1 MRMTY
6 ICSGAEGGSGRSESS
21 KKNSH
26 TFFERMG
33 CSGYQKSESAVLQKS
48 ESAMLY
54 FLIFCTEVGENYVIH
69 TNL

>member
-1 MRMTY
+1 MIEKDITAAVVLVCLREWV
-6 ICSGAEGGSGRSESS
+6 APVNR
-21 KKNSH
+21 
-26 TFFERMG
+26 
-33 CSGYQKSESAVLQKS
+33 KSESAVLQKS